1 MIFFKKQINS
11 INISESKFVFELM
24 GKSENFEVDLVEINN
39 IFVGLKQ
46 KSYLYFFDLISI
58 FLVTVSLGLTYWYS
72 MSNLFI
78 GGVVIAF
85 LRGVYLVNNK
95 TYFVTVK
102 LKNGTSFNY
111 YFSNNKKNIVIEK
124 IKIIRGKINSI
135 NFNVEIG
142 KV

>member
-58 FLVTVSLGLTYWYS
+58 FLVIVSLVLTYWFS
-72 MSNLFI
+72 SSNLFF
-78 GGVVIAF
+78 GGVVIVL
-85 LRGVYLVNNK
+85 LRGIYLVNNK

-111 YFSNNKKNIVIEK
+111 YFSNNKKNTVIEK

-142 KV
+142 KI